1 MRAREQARELT
12 SRLELT
18 SVLTRVVGDL
28 TQDGDFAAA
37 LNGDD
42 VMRLAGA
49 SGAVLLRGESLLAYG
64 RTPPEKTVRALAAQ
78 IAQTDKP
85 LAFWDN
91 LTAEFPALELD
102 PAVASGLLA
111 LHAGG
116 EPALAILWFRPEI
129 IEVVAWGGE
138 PRKAIEAA
146 GEGHALHPR
155 KSFEIWRETVRG
167 RSRPWEP
174 AIIAI
179 VRDFHEA
186 LRKVVFRAKR

>member
-1 MRAREQARELT
+1 MGETE
-12 SRLELT
+12 RLLQ
-18 SVLTRVVGDL
+18 VAI
-28 TQDGDFAAA
+28 AAA
-37 LNGDD
+37 PAD
-42 VMRLAGA
+42 A
-49 SGAVLLRGESLLAYG
+49 EPKLAYADWLEEG
-64 RTPPEKTVRALAAQ
+64 GDVRAPLVRALAAQ